1 MIRSIVIHLLY
12 FFSTVALSWEKQ
24 SKVII
29 RSSVLDTFFL
39 KQNTILCISVKIEIK
54 KSCESNIDL

>member
-1 MIRSIVIHLLY
+1 MIRSIVIHPLY

-39 KQNTILCISVKIEIK
+39 KQNTILCTSVKIEIK